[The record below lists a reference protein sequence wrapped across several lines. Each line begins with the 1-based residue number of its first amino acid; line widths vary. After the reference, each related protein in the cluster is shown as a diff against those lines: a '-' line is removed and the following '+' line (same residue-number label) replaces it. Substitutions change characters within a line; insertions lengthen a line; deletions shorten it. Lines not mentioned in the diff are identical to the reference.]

1 MQLSR
6 NNVIFKKRNENSV
19 LEWSAGF
26 PKFYETNTG
35 CLLVASVSR
44 AVKKKKKKS
53 PSFSTHKETL
63 SKTEEN
69 GNTALPSTG
78 FFLKIPLY
86 FQHRGQQSRAG

>member
-6 NNVIFKKRNENSV
+6 NNIIKKKKNENSV

-26 PKFYETNTG
+26 PKFYETNAG

-44 AVKKKKKKS
+44 AVKKKMS

-63 SKTEEN
+63 SKAEEN

-86 FQHRGQQSRAG
+86 FQHHGQQSRAG